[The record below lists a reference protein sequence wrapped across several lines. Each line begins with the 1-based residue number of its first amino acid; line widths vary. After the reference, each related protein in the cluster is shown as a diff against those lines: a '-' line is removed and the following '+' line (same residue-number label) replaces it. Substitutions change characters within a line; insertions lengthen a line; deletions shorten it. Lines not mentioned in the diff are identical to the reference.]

1 MNEFLEDRIYDAVIS
16 ANFVPHFYKDYVLFE
31 GRSPSG
37 EDISFEVY
45 KEDYTFDDIFD
56 EVMAN
61 FKYFDVDEHAVM
73 WYETHGRSGAPTD
86 LRTLLTD
93 AQAIKNMYGY
103 LYIQMYSLK
112 EKLEEEWLQKNSMRE
127 AKRESDVNWKS
138 WLLFE
143 F

>member
-1 MNEFLEDRIYDAVIS
+1 MDEFLEDRIYDAVIS
-16 ANFVPHFYKDYVLFE
+16 ANFVPQFYKDCVLFN

-112 EKLEEEWLQKNSMRE
+112 EKLEEE
-127 AKRESDVNWKS
+127 
-138 WLLFE
+138 
-143 F
+143 